1 MNNNTLVDCNE
12 NDTFEKVS
20 IIMMKP
26 PVVVIIKLAKREKQ
40 FDSLYSDLTI
50 LEFLRKMAI
59 I

>member
-26 PVVVIIKLAKREKQ
+26 PVVVIKLAKREKQ